1 MKAIKGI
8 AAHRTSKQTSYP
20 LNLWRSYMAK
30 SFRMKILAIIAL
42 VMLFS
47 FQIASCG
54 TVNRGKSNREPTG
67 DTTATNKFPA
77 SPTLENSPTPTITP
91 YPTSIPTITPI
102 PTRTPTSTPSPTPE
116 PVQINAANLD
126 RIQLMEEVGK
136 TTAVGSIFK
145 VSVSLEGKKALIFG
159 ESVMV
164 YAFETEKEEIFEGEY
179 QQAALSP
186 DGSSLALA
194 GSDQMIEIFPLEGDQ
209 SPIQLQGHYTDVE
222 ALTWSPDGERIVGY
236 NQETGL
242 LIWNPI
248 NGKLLKNF
256 SFPVEENLWYDPV
269 QLNWSPDSQFVGLA
283 GIDQNVRIVAGDE
296 LITLK
301 GFEGPVTHLDWSP
314 DGTRLAASST
324 NAPTVIIWRTSNW
337 NKILRI
343 ANHQYWVSNVAW
355 SPDGK
360 YLATADASGT
370 AFIRDPNS
378 GSTIHYFTNQDS
390 PELISWS
397 PDGNYLLELFYDG
410 FNIYDVGMQESI
422 EVPEAILGGVELI
435 SWIPGSERL
444 LISNTDSRVQLWDLV
459 TGEVEMLINPEIGNI
474 VALAWSPDGNRLA
487 LGENGGGILL
497 YDYAQRRLTKAT
509 KKSYPF
515 INSLSWSPDGKAI
528 AVADDRRI
536 AIIEVAT
543 GEEQLS
549 FEDGSWM
556 YVLGWSYPG
565 GFILTGN
572 WDGMIS
578 LWDPLTGKRIDRW
591 NPLRGRIR
599 EVNFSPDYERAIL
612 LTNRSITLWD
622 TGQGKQIKSVQ
633 YNMDTY
639 TNMVQWS
646 PDGSQFALVVEDFS
660 DFSGIPLISL
670 HYLDAE
676 TLEDKQVIQFENGTY
691 TPYSPSDI
699 SWSPDGSLLALNS
712 GEIRDGKT
720 GEVLHTIEEGVRV
733 TWSPD
738 GYALILIKG
747 SMEIW
752 QVNPVAP

>member
-1 MKAIKGI
+1 MV
-8 AAHRTSKQTSYP
+8 
-20 LNLWRSYMAK
+20 K
-30 SFRMKILAIIAL
+30 SFRMQRLFVITL

-54 TVNRGKSNREPTG
+54 TVNRGKTNQRPTE
-67 DTTATNKFPA
+67 DITTVDKIPA
-77 SPTLENSPTPTITP
+77 SPTPEDSPTPTVKPSPTSTPTITP
-91 YPTSIPTITPI
+91 T
-102 PTRTPTSTPSPTPE
+102 PTRTVTSTPSPMPE
-116 PVQINAANLD
+116 PVQINTANLD
-126 RIQLMEEVGK
+126 RLKLVEEIGKKSVVGL
-136 TTAVGSIFK
+136 IYDI
-145 VSVSLEGKKALIFG
+145 SVSFDGKKALIFG

-164 YAFETEKEEIFEGEY
+164 YTFTTEKEEIFEGEF
-179 QQAALSP
+179 QQATLSP
-186 DGSSLALA
+186 NGSSLALA
-194 GSDQMIEIFPLEGDQ
+194 GSDQIIEIFSLEGDQ
-209 SPIQLQGHYTDVE
+209 SPIQLQGHYADME
-222 ALTWSPDGERIVGY
+222 ALTWSPNGEQIAGY
-236 NQETGL
+236 DQNVGL
-242 LIWNPI
+242 LIWDPS
-248 NGKLLKNF
+248 NGELLKNF
-256 SFPVEENLWYDPV
+256 SFPVEENPWFDPV

-283 GIDQNVRIVAGDE
+283 GIDQDVRIVVGDE

-301 GFEGPVTHLDWSP
+301 GFERSVTHLDWSP

-324 NAPTVIIWRTSNW
+324 NAPNVIIWRTSNW
-337 NKILRI
+337 NKILSI
-343 ANHQYWVSNVAW
+343 ANHQYWASNVAW

-378 GSTIHYFTNQDS
+378 GSIIHYFTNQDS
-390 PELISWS
+390 PELIAWS

-410 FNIYDVGMQESI
+410 LKVYDVGMQESI
-422 EVPEAILGGVELI
+422 DVPEVIIGGVYLI
-435 SWIPGSERL
+435 SWIAGSEQL
-444 LISNTDSRVQLWDLV
+444 LLGNTDSRVQLWDLL

-474 VALAWSPDGNRLA
+474 VALSWSPDGNRLA

-497 YDYAQRRLTKAT
+497 YDYAQRKLTKVT

-528 AVADDRRI
+528 AVADDRQI
-536 AIIEVAT
+536 AIIEVTT
-543 GEEQLS
+543 GEEQLF

-565 GFILTGN
+565 DFILTGN

-578 LWDPLTGKRIDRW
+578 LWDPLTGKMIDRW

-612 LTNRSITLWD
+612 ITNQSITLWD
-622 TGQGKQIKSVQ
+622 TGQGKQIKVVQ
-633 YNMDTY
+633 YNTDTF
-639 TNMVQWS
+639 TNVVQWS
-646 PDGSQFALVVEDFS
+646 PDGSKFALVIGNFS
-660 DFSGIPLISL
+660 DFSGTPLTFL

-676 TLEDKQVIQFENGTY
+676 TLEDKQVIQFENGNY

-699 SWSPDGSLLALNS
+699 SWSHDGSLLALNS

-720 GEVLHTIEEGVRV
+720 GAVLHTIEEGVRV

-738 GYALILIKG
+738 GYALILIKD
-747 SMEIW
+747 SIEIW
-752 QVNPVAP
+752 QVNPVFP